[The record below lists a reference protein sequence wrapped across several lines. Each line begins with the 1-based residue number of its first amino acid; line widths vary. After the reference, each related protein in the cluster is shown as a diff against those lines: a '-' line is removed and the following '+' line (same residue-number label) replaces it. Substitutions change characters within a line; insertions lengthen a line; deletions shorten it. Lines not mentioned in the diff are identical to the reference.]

1 MSFGIT
7 ISGHGPKEAT
17 VRKVFERAI
26 RDLRAE
32 LGGQEPG
39 WAEPSVAGSWWTG
52 NAEGSA
58 KGTAEEVDAD
68 KPSEAQ
74 P

>member
-17 VRKVFERAI
+17 VRKVFERAV

-32 LGGQEPG
+32 QGD
-39 WAEPSVAGSWWTG
+39 
-52 NAEGSA
+52 
-58 KGTAEEVDAD
+58 EE
-68 KPSEAQ
+68 
-74 P
+74 